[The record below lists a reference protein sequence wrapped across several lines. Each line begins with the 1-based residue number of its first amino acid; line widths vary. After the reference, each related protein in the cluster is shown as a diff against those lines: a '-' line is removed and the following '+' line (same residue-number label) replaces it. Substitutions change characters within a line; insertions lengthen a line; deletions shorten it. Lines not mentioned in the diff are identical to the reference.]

1 MAYDVS
7 ALTNYT
13 NEQNFPILK
22 ASIMGAKTASLFT
35 LQTGIK
41 SAAALN
47 IMSIDPTLQS
57 DAVGASTDGASSAVF
72 TQRVISVA
80 PIAVREFFDPKVLN
94 AKYTQSQLTAGSED
108 KELAFEA
115 DLVDQIIL
123 GINKKNEVALWQGD
137 VTLTG
142 DANLKHYDGYL
153 KLMDVASASTSN
165 LTAATFSVANA
176 VATLDAVYAAIPV
189 AILDAEDT
197 AIYMGRD
204 FFRTYTIA
212 LKNSN
217 LFHYA
222 ADSTDAEIT
231 IPGTNIKIYGL
242 NGLNGTKNIISG
254 RKSNFYVGCDL
265 EGEEDNASA
274 IYIDQTERVKV
285 KIAYKYGAQIAF
297 PTEIVRMKTA

>member
-7 ALTNYT
+7 SLTNYV

-22 ASIMGAKTASLFT
+22 ASVLGAKTASLFT

-47 IMSIDPTLQS
+47 IMAIDPTLQS
-57 DAVGASTDGASSAVF
+57 DAVGASTDGASSLNL
-72 TQRVISVA
+72 TQRLISVA

-94 AKYTQSQLTAGSED
+94 AKYTQSQIKAGSD
-108 KELAFEA
+108 DNELVFEKDIL
-115 DLVDQIIL
+115 DLVIA

-142 DANLKHYDGYL
+142 DSNLKHYDGYL
-153 KLMDVASASTSN
+153 KLINVASASTVN
-165 LTAATFSVANA
+165 LTAATFNVSNA
-176 VATLDAVYAAIPV
+176 IATVDTVYANIPV
-189 AILDAEDT
+189 AVLDAEDM

-204 FFRTYTIA
+204 MFRTYTTA
-212 LKNSN
+212 LKNAN

-222 ADSTDAEIT
+222 ADSTDAEII
-231 IPGTNIKIYGL
+231 IPGTSIKIYGL
-242 NGLNGTKNIISG
+242 NGLNGTKRAVAG
-254 RKSNFYVGCDL
+254 RKSNFFVGCDL
-265 EGEEDNASA
+265 DGEEDSA
-274 IYIDQTERVKV
+274 NVVYIDQTERVKL

-297 PTEIVRMKTA
+297 PQEIVSMVTA